1 MLPLSLAA
9 PIVRLKVSP
18 GLSYLPEIMASPAQ
32 FDWDQYAHEWDFPEG
47 VTYLNHGSFGPSPR
61 PVRQAQQRWTE
72 ELELN
77 PMEFFVRRQESLL
90 DQALQ
95 SLGHFVGCR
104 SENLTFVPNATSAM
118 NVVARNTPLEPGD
131 EILLND
137 HEYGAVIRIWGA
149 RCRESGAKTVLARLP
164 IRPASNSEWV
174 EALFERVTPRTRMIV
189 ISHVTSATA
198 LILPVEEV
206 CQRAKKA
213 GIPVC
218 IDGPH
223 AIAMVPLAL
232 DSLGCDFYCASLHKW
247 LSAPFGSGF
256 LYVSPR
262 HKSGLKPTTVSWGRS
277 LSGLPGR
284 WIDEF
289 HWPGTTNPAAY
300 LAVATAIEFLRKVGL
315 ERFRSQGHALAT
327 YAAERLAAEFDAR
340 PLGSDSQYGTM
351 LTLEMPRIT
360 RIESQPGTPPPL
372 QQQLATEF
380 KVEIPVVEWRDQ
392 MHIRVSCHLYNT
404 PDQIDRLVDVLQR
417 VLP

>member
-1 MLPLSLAA
+1 MTTP
-9 PIVRLKVSP
+9 P
-18 GLSYLPEIMASPAQ
+18 Q
-32 FDWDQYAHEWDFPEG
+32 FDWSQYLHEWDFPEG

-61 PVRQAQQRWTE
+61 SVRQAHHRWTE
-72 ELELN
+72 ELERN
-77 PMEFFVRRQESLL
+77 PMEFFVRRQEELL

-95 SLGHFVGCR
+95 SLGRFVGCR
-104 SENLTFVPNATSAM
+104 AENLTFVPNATSAM
-118 NVVARNTPLEPGD
+118 NIVARNTPLAAGD
-131 EILLND
+131 EVLLND

-164 IRPASNSEWV
+164 VRPASSSEWV
-174 EALFERVTPRTRMIV
+174 DALFERVTPRTRMIV

-198 LILPVEEV
+198 LIFPVEEV
-206 CQRAKKA
+206 CRRARPL

-223 AIAMVPLAL
+223 AIAMVPLSL
-232 DSLGCDFYCASLHKW
+232 DSLGCDYYCASLHKW

-256 LYVSPR
+256 LYASPK
-262 HKSGLKPTTVSWGRS
+262 HKSGLKPTTISWGRS

-289 HWPGTTNPAAY
+289 HWPGTVNPAPY
-300 LAVATAIEFLRKVGL
+300 LAVPEAIAFLQSVGL

-327 YAAERLAAEFDAR
+327 LAAERLAAEFDAR
-340 PLGSDSQYGTM
+340 PLANDSQFGTM
-351 LTLEMPRIT
+351 LTLEMPRIA

-372 QQQLATEF
+372 QLQLATQYGI
-380 KVEIPVVEWRDQ
+380 EIPVVEWRET

-404 PDQIDRLVDVLQR
+404 PSQIERLIEALHAL
-417 VLP
+417 LP